1 MLFLICLD
9 SYSESSK
16 PKEHFYRA
24 DSDEENGPGATQGN
38 VRKKE
43 RKRSQ
48 IKVTFNIQSIMS
60 D

>member
-16 PKEHFYRA
+16 PKEQFYRG

-38 VRKKE
+38 VRKGLYKE
-43 RKRSQ
+43 RDPKSG
-48 IKVTFNIQSIMS
+48 
-60 D
+60 